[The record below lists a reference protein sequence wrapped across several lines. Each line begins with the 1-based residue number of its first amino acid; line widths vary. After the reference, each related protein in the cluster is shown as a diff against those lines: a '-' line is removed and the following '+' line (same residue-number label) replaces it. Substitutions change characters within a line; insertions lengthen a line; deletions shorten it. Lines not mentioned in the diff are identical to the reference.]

1 MTFDDQAKTFETRTG
16 LSESTCQAI
25 VKTVL
30 NLAEIKTN
38 AQVVEVGAGTG
49 QIGRWFATESV
60 QYLGFD
66 LSQAMLEQFR
76 LHLDQD
82 LGMER
87 EKINLLQGDANQH
100 WPVADATANLIF
112 SSRTLHLLNLEHVV
126 NESLR
131 ITHPKGSV
139 VIMGSVQ
146 RDHKGAKN
154 QMRKQMQTFLAEKSL
169 RGRQKNKLIGQLI
182 ELFTDRGAKVIEP
195 VVASRWQVM
204 STPRQSLESW
214 RGKANLAGI
223 ELDDG
228 IKQNVLD
235 QLEVWANETFGGL
248 DRAIESEETYLLQ
261 GVRLN

>member
-30 NLAEIKTN
+30 DLAEIKTN

-49 QIGRWFATESV
+49 QIGRWFATEPV

-76 LHLDQD
+76 QRLDNQ
-82 LGMER
+82 R
-87 EKINLLQGDANQH
+87 ENINLLPGDANQH
-100 WPVADATANLIF
+100 WPVADGTANLIF

-131 ITHPKGSV
+131 IAQPKGAV
-139 VIMGSVQ
+139 IIMGSVQ
-146 RDHKGAKN
+146 RDHKGVKN

-182 ELFTDRGAKVIEP
+182 ELFTEGGAKVIEP
-195 VVASRWQVM
+195 VVASRWQVV

-235 QLEVWANETFGGL
+235 QLEVWAKETFGGL
-248 DRAIESEETYLLQ
+248 DQPIESEETYLLQ